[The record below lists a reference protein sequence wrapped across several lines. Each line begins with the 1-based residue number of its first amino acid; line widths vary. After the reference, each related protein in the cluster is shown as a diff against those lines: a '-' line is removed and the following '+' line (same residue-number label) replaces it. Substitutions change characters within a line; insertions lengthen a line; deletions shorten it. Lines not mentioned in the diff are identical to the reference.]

1 MRSPFDINRKCMD
14 ADGSKI
20 LILSRNQ
27 GLIEARILTNI
38 RGLKNMIV
46 RISSASHNS
55 QNALLCQTAASAA
68 SELLVA
74 HGPVYTHNVGP
85 HKLLIDRLLV
95 RRGSDY
101 HGSDT

>member
-1 MRSPFDINRKCMD
+1 
-14 ADGSKI
+14 
-20 LILSRNQ
+20 
-27 GLIEARILTNI
+27 
-38 RGLKNMIV
+38 MIV

-55 QNALLCQTAASAA
+55 HDALLCQTAASAA

-85 HKLLIDRLLV
+85 HKLLIDRPLV
-95 RRGSDY
+95 RKGSEY